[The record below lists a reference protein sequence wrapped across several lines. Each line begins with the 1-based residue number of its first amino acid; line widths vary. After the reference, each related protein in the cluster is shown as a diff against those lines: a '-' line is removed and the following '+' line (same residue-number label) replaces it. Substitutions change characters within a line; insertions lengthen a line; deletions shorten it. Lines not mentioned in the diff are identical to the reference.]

1 MKSNLLLSNMT
12 SKPATLSTLIDPAV
26 KAALSKHCKKKGL
39 KIRYLIESAIVEQL
53 EDEAD
58 LEAYRARKDEP
69 RVAFKFISPKK
80 S

>member
-1 MKSNLLLSNMT
+1 MKFNLTSFNMS
-12 SKPATLSTLIDPAV
+12 SKPATLSTLIDPTV
-26 KAALSKHCKKKGL
+26 KAALTKYCKKKGL

-69 RVAFKFISPKK
+69 RVAFKFLSPKK